1 VPIYPVV
8 MYVQHKQIF
17 VDGAVLLQIVFL
29 IIITLLVQLPLQMNV
44 EILQILAI
52 NMWDVQAAPPK
63 ILVYI
68 AHQLKLSSLEIRA
81 DLQVE
86 YATIS
91 TPQEIV
97 QLVLRFLPAPLAQ
110 TMKVVDGLIHYFL
123 VLPLIP
129 LKPLELALV
138 KNMTNVQIVKEMDVH
153 FVRIL
158 VNVNHPPR

>member
-52 NMWDVQAAPPK
+52 NMWDVQAAPHK

-68 AHQLKLSSLEIRA
+68 VHQLKLAYLETQV
-81 DLQVE
+81 DPQVE

-91 TPQEIV
+91 TRQDNA
-97 QLVLRFLPAPLAQ
+97 QLVLCLLPAPLAQ
-110 TMKVVDGLIHYFL
+110 TIKVVDGLIHNNL
-123 VLPLIP
+123 VLSLVLLHPLV
-129 LKPLELALV
+129 LALV
-138 KNMTNVQIVKEMDVH
+138 MNMTNVQIVKEMDVH
-153 FVRIL
+153 FVQIL